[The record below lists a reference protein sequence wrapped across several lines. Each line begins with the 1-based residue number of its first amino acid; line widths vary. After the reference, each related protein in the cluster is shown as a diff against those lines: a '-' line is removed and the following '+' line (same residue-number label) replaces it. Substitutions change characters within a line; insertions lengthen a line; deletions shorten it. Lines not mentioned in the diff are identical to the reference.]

1 MIRRLREEKLII
13 ATFHDLNL
21 AARFSRKLM
30 LINKGEVLAY
40 GKPDAVLTNDNLRHA
55 FKMKMEVRKNP
66 KTGKLRVVNG

>member
-1 MIRRLREEKLII
+1 
-13 ATFHDLNL
+13 
-21 AARFSRKLM
+21 M
-30 LINKGEVLAY
+30 LINKGEVVAY